1 MKLFEKFKIEDC
13 VDFMMGIYCFRD
25 LENDGEIVYVG
36 KDSNLKKNKRYYAHI
51 APSKYDAQPINRIVQ
66 NNPNRYKYE
75 VLKKLEKND
84 EYPPNLLSALEIIYI
99 RRHRPKFNYTI
110 GGDGGNFGKY
120 HREWKDYARI
130 VKKNIDNDKQKY
142 CIKFEGE
149 VIKQSFYPQK
159 LIDWF
164 EDEYPD
170 EILVYD
176 DELKDIEIE
185 DYSGANNP
193 NWKDYGRIIKLG
205 IEHNKRVYAVRF
217 EGENLKQSVDFDYL
231 VMWFKIHFPNEELKY
246 NDEEI
251 ICNFKVNEE
260 ALTFYTMQNDGA
272 KIVKDGMS
280 KNGKQNY
287 GIKVND
293 KIIKSSIHPQKL
305 IDWFEKEYPEEE
317 LICNFE
323 SDSDYQQESHPRI
336 TKYGLKNGK
345 QNYAIYIDGKY
356 LKQSIFPQKLI
367 DWFEK
372 EYPDEKLEYDEKI
385 VSDEKSKF
393 YEDEARKN
401 RSESHKGQ
409 KSPLLGTSIIE
420 DFGGLDFLKS
430 CVKEGKTEKEVANEI
445 GRDVRAITSYLKVRG
460 TSWRELQ
467 GHKSVASIINDFGGL
482 DYLENEA
489 KNGKSMKDVSNKM
502 GISSQSLRKYLK
514 KKGTSWTELS
524 KNIPIIRNGSIIDK
538 YGGIPFIKQ
547 CMLENKSQQEIANE
561 IGRDRTLIQKYL
573 KSRGTS
579 WKKLKKE
586 VENN

>member
-1 MKLFEKFKIEDC
+1 
-13 VDFMMGIYCFRD
+13 MMGIYCFRD
-25 LENDGEIVYVG
+25 LKNNGEIVYVG
-36 KDSNLKKNKRYYAHI
+36 KDSNLRKNKRYYAHI

-75 VLKKLEKND
+75 VLKKLEKSY
-84 EYPPNLLSALEIIYI
+84 EYHPNLLSALEIIYI
-99 RRHRPKFNYTI
+99 RRHKPKFNYTI

-176 DELKDIEIE
+176 EELKNIEIE
-185 DYSGANNP
+185 DHTGANNP
-193 NWKDYGRIIKLG
+193 NWKNYGRIIKLG
-205 IEHNKRVYAVRF
+205 IEHDKRVYAVRF
-217 EGENLKQSVDFDYL
+217 DGKNLKQSVDFDYL
-231 VMWFKIHFPNEELKY
+231 IMWFKIHYPNEKLKY

-251 ICNFKVNEE
+251 ICNFKINEK
-260 ALTFYTMQNDGA
+260 ALTLYTIPNDCA

-287 GIKVND
+287 GIIFEG
-293 KIIKSSIHPQKL
+293 KIIKSSVYPQKL
-305 IDWFEKEYPEEE
+305 IEWFKKEYPEEK
-317 LICNFE
+317 IFYN
-323 SDSDYQQESHPRI
+323 SDVDFDYQPETHPQI
-336 TKYGLKNGK
+336 TKYGKKNGK
-345 QNYAIYIDGKY
+345 QNYAIYFDGKY

-372 EYPDEKLEYDEKI
+372 ERPNEKLISNK
-385 VSDEKSKF
+385 KSKL
-393 YEDEARKN
+393 YKEEARKN
-401 RSESHKGQ
+401 RSESHKGE
-409 KSPLLGTSIIE
+409 KSHLWGTSIIE
-420 DFGGLDFLKS
+420 DFGGMEFLKS
-430 CVKEGKTEKEVANEI
+430 RAKEGKTQEEVAAEI
-445 GRDVRAITSYLKVRG
+445 GKDRMVIRSYLKTRG
-460 TSWRELQ
+460 TSWGELKEN
-467 GHKSVASIINDFGGL
+467 KSIDSIIDDWGGI
-482 DYLENEA
+482 DQIKYEIKKDRTME
-489 KNGKSMKDVSNKM
+489 DVSNEI
-502 GISSQSLRKYLK
+502 GLSSQSLRKYLK
-514 KKGTSWTELS
+514 KRGTSWTELT
-524 KNIPIIRNGSIIDK
+524 KNVPIIRNGSIVDE

-547 CMLENKSQQEIANE
+547 CILEGKSQQEIADK

-579 WKKLKKE
+579 WKELKKE
-586 VENN
+586 I

>member
-217 EGENLKQSVDFDYL
+217 NGENLKQSVDFDYL
-231 VMWFKIHFPNEELKY
+231 IMWFKIHYPDEELRY
-246 NDEEI
+246 DDEKI
-251 ICNFKVNEE
+251 ICNFKINKD
-260 ALTFYTMQNDGA
+260 AFTLYTPPDYA
-272 KIVKDGMS
+272 KIVK
-280 KNGKQNY
+280 Y
-287 GIKVND
+287 GIVKETN
-293 KIIKSSIHPQKL
+293 KQTYGISFNGEIIKTSIHPQKL
-305 IDWFEKEYPEEE
+305 IDWFKKEYPEEII
-317 LICNFE
+317 LCSFE
-323 SDSDYQQESHPRI
+323 SDPNYQETYPRI
-336 TKYGLKNGK
+336 TKYGYKNGK

-367 DWFEK
+367 DWFED
-372 EYPDEKLEYDEKI
+372 EYPDEKLVYDEELI
-385 VSDEKSKF
+385 SEKSKL
-393 YEDEARKN
+393 YEEEAHKN
-401 RSESHKGQ
+401 RSESHKGE
-409 KSPLLGTSIIE
+409 KSHLWGTSIIE
-420 DFGGLDFLKS
+420 KFGGMDFLKS
-430 CVKEGKTEKEVANEI
+430 RAKEGKTQEEVAAEI
-445 GRDVRAITSYLKVRG
+445 GKDRMVIRSYLKTRG
-460 TSWRELQ
+460 TSWGELKEN
-467 GHKSVASIINDFGGL
+467 KSIDSIIDDWGGV
-482 DYLENEA
+482 DY
-489 KNGKSMKDVSNKM
+489 MKDEIKKGRSMEDVANDI
-502 GISSQSLRKYLK
+502 GLSSQSLRKYLK
-514 KKGTSWTELS
+514 KRGTSWTELT
-524 KNIPIIRNGSIIDK
+524 KNVPIVRSGSIVDE

-547 CMLENKSQQEIANE
+547 CILEGKSQQEIANK

-579 WKKLKKE
+579 WKELKKE
-586 VENN
+586 T

>member
-287 GIKVND
+287 GIIID
-293 KIIKSSIHPQKL
+293 GEIIKSSVYPQRL
-305 IDWFEKEYPEEE
+305 IDWFKKEYPEER
-317 LICNFE
+317 IFYNSDVDFNNQPE
-323 SDSDYQQESHPRI
+323 SCAQI
-336 TKYGLKNGK
+336 GKYGKRNGK
-345 QNYAIYIDGKY
+345 QNYAIYLNGEYI
-356 LKQSIFPQKLI
+356 KQSIFPQKLI
-367 DWFEK
+367 DWFEN
-372 EYPDEKLEYDEKI
+372 EFPDEKLSYDEELI
-385 VSDEKSKF
+385 SDEKSKL

-401 RSESHKGQ
+401 RSESHKGE
-409 KSPLLGTSIIE
+409 KSHLWGTSIIE
-420 DFGGLDFLKS
+420 DFGGMEFLKS
-430 CVKEGKTEKEVANEI
+430 RAKEGKTQEEVAAEIGKDRMVIRSYLKTRGTSWGELKENKSIDSIIDDWGGVDHMRNEIKKDKSMEDVANEI
-445 GRDVRAITSYLKVRG
+445 GL
-460 TSWRELQ
+460 
-467 GHKSVASIINDFGGL
+467 
-482 DYLENEA
+482 
-489 KNGKSMKDVSNKM
+489 
-502 GISSQSLRKYLK
+502 SSQSLRKYLK

-579 WKKLKKE
+579 WRELKKDL
-586 VENN
+586 